1 MSALQAYPS
10 CICIIFNQT
19 VNRDLLTRVT
29 NIYFAIFKLLINGR
43 LLVLIQKAT
52 EFRGLVAVPIL
63 LAKFEGLK
71 YFQLI
76 SLVIKVIHLLARQS
90 G

>member
-19 VNRDLLTRVT
+19 CRDLLTRVT
-29 NIYFAIFKLLINGR
+29 NIYFAKIKLLINGR